1 MIDKTIK
8 IFLTASEVLLLL
20 LIIVKQLSA
29 DCSVGDG
36 ACPPWKC
43 KAALF
48 PPVLG
53 GQRASSRM
61 NWFHLGRRRVH
72 GKRVSL
78 EPFSLPL
85 PTRTG
90 FVSKTPVAPGSE
102 MGNAAAWLRG
112 AGCAGR
118 ALLRGCSPRTH
129 PAAAT
134 AASAAAGRLPR
145 PCRAWGPLASTPAAP
160 FNTFLGHGLNNLRA
174 SNNSNNLK
182 FSNKETRCVLLL
194 LQLYLFKTFFFA
206 MPTSVLF
213 CCVVFFNKR
222 VC

>member
-72 GKRVSL
+72 GKRVGL
-78 EPFSLPL
+78 GPFSVPL

-90 FVSKTPVAPGSE
+90 FVSKTPVSPGSE
-102 MGNAAAWLRG
+102 MGNTAAWLRG

-145 PCRAWGPLASTPAAP
+145 PCRAWGPLASAPAAP
-160 FNTFLGHGLNNLRA
+160 FNAFLGHGLNNLKA
-174 SNNSNNLK
+174 SNNLK

-194 LQLYLFKTFFFA
+194 LQLYLFKTFFFCNA
-206 MPTSVLF
+206 HKCFVLLCWF
-213 CCVVFFNKR
+213 FFNKR